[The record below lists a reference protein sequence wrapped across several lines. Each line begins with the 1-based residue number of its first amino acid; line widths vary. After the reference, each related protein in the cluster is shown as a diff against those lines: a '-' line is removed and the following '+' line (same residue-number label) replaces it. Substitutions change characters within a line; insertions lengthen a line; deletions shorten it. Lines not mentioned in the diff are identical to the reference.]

1 MLTAK
6 ALKAAKPKEKP
17 YKMHDSGGLFVII
30 RPNGR
35 KWWRFRY
42 RLAGK
47 TKELSM
53 GTFPEV
59 TIRQARLARDEARQM
74 LAQGIDPASVR
85 AARRFVPG
93 GDGEET
99 FMALARE
106 WHERFKTKWSPATA
120 ARIWRMLER
129 DVLPW
134 IGSRPLTTLQPIDVL
149 STVRRI
155 EERGAI
161 DTAHRVLSIC
171 NQVLRY
177 AVQTGRLQSNP
188 ARDLAGALPPAQV
201 THRAAIT
208 DPEEFGRLLR
218 AIDDYTGDYTT
229 RVALQLAPLVF
240 VRPGELRHMEWE
252 EIDEARALWEIPAR
266 KMKMKAAH
274 IVPLSRQALTLLR
287 EIKPFSGPSGYVFP
301 SLRSRERPISNNT
314 LNAALRRMGFSKD
327 QMTAHGFR
335 ASARTML
342 DEQLR
347 FPPEI
352 IEHQLAHTVRD
363 PLGRAYNRTTHLAER
378 AEMMQAWADYLDR
391 LKQV

>member
-252 EIDEARALWEIPAR
+252 EIDEARALWEIPAQ

-274 IVPLSRQALTLLR
+274 IVPLSRQALALLR